1 MRLSMKTYRS
11 CLAFVVLCLLG
22 SRSSVCGQGVPV
34 VSFSNN
40 NPLQGIN
47 APFFDVDGITRLEG
61 ERYLAQLY
69 YGASDSEN
77 LVASTAAPQPFGTGA
92 SAGYWRS
99 SQVRLTGFVAL
110 QSVRLQVRFWDS
122 ENGTIMRYEDA
133 ERNGGGTGVS
143 ITIIVALDS
152 GQSPIPM
159 VGLQSASLA
168 PPLITL
174 SRGMPKLVA
183 QSGAASG
190 APWTNLCGVSIGPS
204 RWFRFTSP
212 YVGNALLTTAGS
224 EMDTVMGAFRG
235 SIVSPSALMPIT
247 CNDDF
252 PAGAISSQVRF
263 PVDANT
269 LYLVCVAGKNGATNT
284 VRLSH
289 TLTTELQIR
298 RRELGRIELSWPAD
312 ATNCL
317 LEAAPGLDGVWRAIT
332 NAPVTTTNQKVLSL
346 ESGGTDET
354 VYRLRLSPA
363 P

>member
-1 MRLSMKTYRS
+1 MRLSMKAYRS
-11 CLAFVVLCLLG
+11 CLALVVLCLLA
-22 SRSSVCGQGVPV
+22 SRSSVCGQGVPLV
-34 VSFSNN
+34 NFSNN
-40 NPLQGIN
+40 DLLNGIN
-47 APFFDVDGITRLEG
+47 VPFYDVDGITRLEG

-99 SQVRLTGFVAL
+99 SQVRLTGVVAL
-110 QSVRLQVRFWDS
+110 QYVRLQVRFWDS

-133 ERNGGGTGVS
+133 ERNGGAIGVS
-143 ITIIVALDS
+143 ITIIVALDPAPS
-152 GQSPIPM
+152 ATPM
-159 VGLQSASLA
+159 TGLQSASLV
-168 PPLITL
+168 PPIITL
-174 SRGMPKLVA
+174 TRGTPTFATQL
-183 QSGAASG
+183 GAAS
-190 APWTNLCGVSIGPS
+190 AQLTNLCGVSIGSS
-204 RWFRFTSP
+204 RWFRLTSP
-212 YVGNALLTTAGS
+212 FAGNALLTTAGS

-235 SIVSPSALMPIT
+235 SIVSPSALVPIT

-269 LYLVCVAGKNGATNT
+269 LYLVCVAGKNGGTNT

-298 RRELGRIELSWPAD
+298 RGELDRIELSWPAD

-317 LEAAPGLDGVWRAIT
+317 LEAAPGLHGVWRTIT
-332 NAPVTTTNQKVLSL
+332 NAPVTATNQKVLSL